1 MNRESFIK
9 KTEKGILP
17 SSASMEDPFVISY
30 FSRRSGKA
38 VLKNFATLEKA
49 KEMAQSIFLATGIV
63 VGIESWAE
71 EV

>member
-1 MNRESFIK
+1 MS
-9 KTEKGILP
+9 TVTL
-17 SSASMEDPFVISY
+17 SAGQQAAADYIGPFVISY

-63 VGIESWAE
+63 VGIDYHA
-71 EV
+71 

>member
-1 MNRESFIK
+1 MTREQHQ
-9 KTEKGILP
+9 
-17 SSASMEDPFVISY
+17 SMEGLFVISY

-63 VGIESWAE
+63 VGIDYHA
-71 EV
+71 